1 MILSRLLRASL
12 RTIALRWVLAA
23 FLLVAQQGALTHALS
38 HAGGHA
44 HEAVAALHE
53 HAHEHAHGNEAPNS
67 AHPNE
72 DTDGRALSE
81 QCAFDLVYSQV
92 LGGVH
97 AGHTALVQT
106 TNNVVPVVA
115 VAQSFSAAT
124 HVPYDTR
131 GPPAIS

>member
-1 MILSRLLRASL
+1 MNLSRLLRASL
-12 RTIALRWVLAA
+12 RTVALRWVLAA

-44 HEAVAALHE
+44 HEAVAVL
-53 HAHEHAHGNEAPNS
+53 HEHAHGNEATDAACPQ
-67 AHPNE
+67 
-72 DTDGRALSE
+72 DDIDGRVLSE